1 MSLKNRL
8 LQLQDQI
15 DGALKRTGRT
25 SVRLV
30 VVTKYQSIETTWEL
44 YNLGVREFGESRVI
58 DALKKVDSL
67 PQDISWHLIG
77 TLQKNKVNK
86 VVGNFSLI
94 HSVDSVELAQKIS
107 QTASRERK
115 RVSLLLQVNPL
126 QEATKHGF
134 SLDDLE
140 GAYAQIKNLPSLD
153 IKGLMA
159 MAPKGDDNLVRQAF
173 SETAKLFSRLRT
185 PVFSELSMGMSR
197 DFELAIECGATII
210 RVGSS
215 LFS

>member
-1 MSLKNRL
+1 VSLKNRL